1 MSNKNS
7 DMLLKIF
14 IVIVIVPA
22 VFATLLPFINII
34 AISMSDA
41 KSIMSN
47 KVSLFPVGFSLD
59 SYKVVFDN
67 IAMIESLGFTV
78 VLTLLYTV
86 ICMVM
91 TVCAAYPLSK
101 SRLKGRKVFTVIIIF
116 TMYFSGRTI
125 PDYILMRELK
135 ILNTMWCLILP
146 GMISV
151 YNMIILK
158 GFISSVPSSL
168 EEAAQID
175 GANDFQVL
183 LRIILPLST
192 SVLATVSLFYAVS
205 RWNTFQDALFYITN
219 PKYYTLQLMLNKIIN
234 MTQTGEIAQNEG
246 VNQTNLVPEN
256 IKAASIVFATLPI
269 LLVYPWLQKYFVSG
283 VMIGAVKG

>member
-1 MSNKNS
+1 MPNRHS
-7 DMLLKIF
+7 DILIKICMW
-14 IVIVIVPA
+14 IIIVPA

-34 AISMSDA
+34 AVSMSDA
-41 KSIMSN
+41 RSIMSN

-67 IAMIESLGFTV
+67 PAMFQSLGFTV

-86 ICMVM
+86 ISMVM
-91 TVCAAYPLSK
+91 TVCTAYPLSK
-101 SRLKGRKVFTVIIIF
+101 SRLKGRRVLMVIIVF
-116 TMYFSGRTI
+116 TMYFSGGII

-158 GFISSVPSSL
+158 GFISSIPSSL

-183 LRIILPLST
+183 LRIVLPLSA
-192 SVLATVSLFYAVS
+192 SALATVSLFYAVS
-205 RWNTFQDALFYITN
+205 RWNTFQDALFYITK
-219 PKYYTLQLMLNKIIN
+219 PEYYTLQLMLNKIIN
-234 MTQTGEIAQNEG
+234 MTQTGEMAQGEG

>member
-1 MSNKNS
+1 
-7 DMLLKIF
+7 
-14 IVIVIVPA
+14 
-22 VFATLLPFINII
+22 
-34 AISMSDA
+34 
-41 KSIMSN
+41 
-47 KVSLFPVGFSLD
+47 
-59 SYKVVFDN
+59 
-67 IAMIESLGFTV
+67 
-78 VLTLLYTV
+78 
-86 ICMVM
+86 
-91 TVCAAYPLSK
+91 
-101 SRLKGRKVFTVIIIF
+101 
-116 TMYFSGRTI
+116 MYFSGGTI

>member
-1 MSNKNS
+1 MPNRHS
-7 DMLLKIF
+7 DILIKICMW
-14 IVIVIVPA
+14 IIIVPA

-34 AISMSDA
+34 AVSMSDA
-41 KSIMSN
+41 RSIMSN

-67 IAMIESLGFTV
+67 PAMFQSLGFTV
-78 VLTLLYTV
+78 ILTVLYTA
-86 ICMVM
+86 ISMVM
-91 TVCAAYPLSK
+91 TVCTAYPLSK
-101 SRLKGRKVFTVIIIF
+101 SRLKGRRVLMVIIVF
-116 TMYFSGRTI
+116 TMYFSGGII

-158 GFISSVPSSL
+158 GFISSIPSSL

-183 LRIILPLST
+183 LRIVLPLST
-192 SVLATVSLFYAVS
+192 SALATVSLFYAVS
-205 RWNTFQDALFYITN
+205 RWNTFQDALFYADKN
-219 PKYYTLQLMLNKIIN
+219 
-234 MTQTGEIAQNEG
+234 
-246 VNQTNLVPEN
+246 
-256 IKAASIVFATLPI
+256 
-269 LLVYPWLQKYFVSG
+269 
-283 VMIGAVKG
+283 